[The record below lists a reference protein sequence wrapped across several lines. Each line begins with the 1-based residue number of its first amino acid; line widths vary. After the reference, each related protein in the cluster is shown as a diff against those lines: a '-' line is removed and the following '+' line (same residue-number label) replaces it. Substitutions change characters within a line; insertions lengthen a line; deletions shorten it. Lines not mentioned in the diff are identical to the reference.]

1 MEAKTFIVP
10 PYSIV
15 DIHDVW
21 IPHLYLSSS
30 LLSSPPVFPHPL
42 CSTQWL
48 WGSPLS
54 CFHTSGNHHPSKALI
69 ILGKEVAA
77 QYGVQWVSQTV
88 FTDFAK
94 IAFLFPVGQQCAQVN
109 LLPRFLSSQSSPFPF
124 RETERLSKPY
134 RTLLENYE
142 KSNSREIRGGIRVK
156 GECERRAEWT
166 GGEEIQKGDNRDEWQ
181 EKVRWQDWTRNK
193 IN

>member
-1 MEAKTFIVP
+1 MNWVCNIHICCLAIVYWHRNSWQNSQHWTYSDSQTQNSPSLTSWWSMEAKTFIVP

-15 DIHDVW
+15 DIHGAW

-54 CFHTSGNHHPSKALI
+54 CFHTSGNHHPSEALI

-88 FTDFAK
+88 FMDFAK

-109 LLPRFLSSQSSPFPF
+109 LLPHFLSSQSSPFPSPG
-124 RETERLSKPY
+124 TERLSKPY
-134 RTLLENYE
+134 RTLLEN
-142 KSNSREIRGGIRVK
+142 
-156 GECERRAEWT
+156 
-166 GGEEIQKGDNRDEWQ
+166 
-181 EKVRWQDWTRNK
+181 
-193 IN
+193 